1 MSDRKTGAMI
11 TGLAVAFGGPAV
23 LLSPADRLLGPQDR
37 LLTKVL
43 EQLVMWLFLA
53 IIVAIVILWEK
64 RSLSSM
70 WLRPPALS
78 SLGWGLML
86 AATTIVVVMPTLGWL
101 LRSAGIPGFEAGMAK
116 ILVFPLSLRIFA
128 VITAGV
134 VEDALFLGYGF
145 TRLTLLTG
153 TKWLAGFLTIG
164 LVALLHSPNWGFGP
178 ALAYLIAVG
187 LGVAFFVWRKDLLAN
202 IVAHVTVDGM
212 GLVIVPLLSSLR

>member
-64 RSLSSM
+64 QSLSSM
-70 WLRPPALS
+70 WLRPPAWS
-78 SLGWGLML
+78 SLGWGLLL

>member
-1 MSDRKTGAMI
+1 MSNRKTGAMV
-11 TGLAVAFGGPAV
+11 TGLAVSFGGVAL

-43 EQLVMWLFLA
+43 EQLVMWAFLA
-53 IIVAIVILWEK
+53 IIVTIVVVWEK
-64 RSLSSM
+64 QSLASM
-70 WLRPPALS
+70 WLRPPAWS
-78 SLGWGLML
+78 SLGWGLLL
-86 AATTIVVVMPTLGWL
+86 AATTIVVVMPSLAWL
-101 LRSAGIPGFEAGMAK
+101 LRAAGIPGFEAGMAK

-128 VITAGV
+128 SITAGV

-153 TKWLAGFLTIG
+153 TKWLAGILTIG
-164 LVALLHSPNWGFGP
+164 LVALLHFPHWGLGP

-187 LGVAFFVWRKDLLAN
+187 LAVAFFVWRKDLLAN

-212 GLVIVPLLSSLR
+212 GLVIVPLLSSFR